1 MTKRK
6 RFQAPLG
13 VLLFLLLTP
22 AAFGQSSWLDQS
34 PDRAIWLE
42 IQKPNF
48 TDEYLGGGLFSEPMK
63 TTFSTATFFL
73 SGRFRLGGLLT
84 LKAELPF
91 TNAGLKDYTFIDF
104 FGDTVHFD
112 SYSENQFGNPLVG
125 VEIGAPGSR
134 FTADFAVRFP
144 IVDDEHLL
152 ASEFAL
158 FTDYDRFEAFFP
170 DIMTF
175 TAGANYRYA
184 GPTGLLINLR
194 AGPAFMVVTE
204 EGNNTDPELF
214 ADYGAQAGYQG
225 SRVTLLGGF
234 TGRAIIT
241 EGDLSFSER
250 TIQQLGLSGSYTFGR
265 FIPGLL
271 FRVPMD
277 DDLGDILDFVF
288 GINVGYRLP

>member
-1 MTKRK
+1 MTKRN
-6 RFQAPLG
+6 RLQTPLG
-13 VLLFLLLTP
+13 FLLFLFLTP
-22 AAFGQSSWLDQS
+22 GAFPQSPWLDQTA
-34 PDRAIWLE
+34 DRAIFLE

-48 TDEYLGGGLFSEPMK
+48 TDEYLGGGFLTPPLK

-73 SGRFRLGGLLT
+73 SGRFRLGRLLT

-104 FGDTVHFD
+104 FGDTV
-112 SYSENQFGNPLVG
+112 SVEGYSENQLGNPQIG
-125 VEIGAPGSR
+125 VEIAPPGSR
-134 FTADFAVRFP
+134 FAADFAVRFP

-152 ASEFAL
+152 ASEFAF

-170 DIMTF
+170 DVMTF
-175 TAGANYRYA
+175 TAGANYRYT

-204 EGNNTDPELF
+204 GGGDAQLF
-214 ADYGAQAGYQG
+214 GDYGAQVGFRSG
-225 SRVTLLGGF
+225 RVTLLGGF
-234 TGRAIIT
+234 TGRALIT
-241 EGDLSFSER
+241 EGDLSFNER
-250 TIQQLGLSGSYTFGR
+250 TIQQLGLSGSYAFGN

-288 GINVGYRLP
+288 GVSVGYRLP

>member
-1 MTKRK
+1 MSLRK
-6 RFQAPLG
+6 SFLIPAFAA
-13 VLLFLLLTP
+13 LLFVLPELTT
-22 AAFGQSSWLDQS
+22 AQSLWLD
-34 PDRAIWLE
+34 PGADRAIFLE

-48 TDEYLGGGLFSEPMK
+48 TDEFLGGGFITEPMK
-63 TTFSTATFFL
+63 TTFATASFFL

-91 TNAGLKDYTFIDF
+91 VNSGLKDYTFIDF
-104 FGDTVHFD
+104 FGDTIRYD
-112 SYSENQFGNPLVG
+112 SYSENQFGNPKLG

-134 FTADFAVRFP
+134 FSTDFAVRFP

-152 ASEFAL
+152 ASEFGL
-158 FTDYDRFEAFFP
+158 LTDYDRFEAFLP

-175 TAGANYRYA
+175 TAGANYRFT
-184 GPTGLLINLR
+184 GPTGLLIHLR
-194 AGPAFMVVTE
+194 GGPAFMVVTE
-204 EGNNTDPELF
+204 GGGDAELF
-214 ADYGAQAGYQG
+214 GDYGAQAGFQAG
-225 SRVTLLGGF
+225 RVTLLGGF
-234 TGRAIIT
+234 TGRALIT

-250 TIQQLGLSGSYTFGR
+250 TIHQLGLTGSYAFGN

>member
-6 RFQAPLG
+6 PLQAPLG
-13 VLLFLLLTP
+13 LLLFLLLTP
-22 AAFGQSSWLDQS
+22 AAFGQSPWLDQTA
-34 PDRAIWLE
+34 DRAIWLE

-48 TDEYLGGGLFSEPMK
+48 TDEYLAGGFLAPPLK
-63 TTFSTATFFL
+63 TTFATATIFL

-104 FGDTVHFD
+104 FGDTVVVD
-112 SYSENQFGNPLVG
+112 GYSENQFGNPQIG

-134 FTADFAVRFP
+134 FAADFAVRFP

-184 GPTGLLINLR
+184 GPTGLVINLR

-204 EGNNTDPELF
+204 GGGDAELF
-214 ADYGAQAGYQG
+214 GDYGAQAGFQG
-225 SRVTLLGGF
+225 GRVTLLGGF

-250 TIQQLGLSGSYTFGR
+250 TIQQLGLSGSYSFGN
-265 FIPGLL
+265 FLPGLL